1 MAAKRSI
8 AAMQEPKAA
17 PESGFTTSLQTLTPK
32 HYQALAHVDCFAKAA
47 KHYKQHDVLQRI
59 TAARLQ
65 TNANLSGRLLDVG
78 AGPGTCFARF
88 TDIKQ
93 VIALDIAQG
102 MLDTL
107 KLNFNDYQTVCC
119 DVQRIALADDT
130 VDSLYSNLAL
140 QWCTD
145 LPQAAKELARVAVRG
160 AECHLSIVAA
170 GSLPEL
176 TTLGFRVNAFMDLA
190 DMTDAFTGI
199 RQADFERVEKCQPH
213 DLKEKTWQL
222 LGANL
227 EQTQVFFKDLRSM
240 LYSIKGVGASA
251 QSQAQSHSE
260 PKVAKAAIMP
270 LSASQLM
277 SKSQW
282 QHRLKLAETLRTEQG
297 LPLTYQIA
305 YLRLKL
311 A

>member
-1 MAAKRSI
+1 MTVKPGVAVMGDSAV
-8 AAMQEPKAA
+8 P
-17 PESGFTTSLQTLTPK
+17 LQANSQVCGQASS
-32 HYQALAHVDCFAKAA
+32 QALPHIECFSKAA
-47 KHYKQHDVLQRI
+47 KHYKQHDVLQRL
-59 TAARLQ
+59 TAIRLQ
-65 TNANLSGRLLDVG
+65 KNANLSGRLLDVG
-78 AGPGTCFARF
+78 AGPGTCFAAF
-88 TDIKQ
+88 SDIKQ

-102 MLDTL
+102 MLETL
-107 KLNFNDYQTVCC
+107 SARFKDYHTVCC
-119 DVQRIALADDT
+119 DVQRITLADDT

-145 LPQAAKELARVAVRG
+145 LPRAAAELARVSVRG

-176 TTLGFRVNAFMDLA
+176 ECLGFRTNSFMSLA
-190 DMTDAFTGI
+190 EIIKAVTGI
-199 RQADFERVEKCQPH
+199 NQTENDRVKQSQSH
-213 DLKEKTWQL
+213 DLTAKTWQVL
-222 LGANL
+222 DASI
-227 EQTQVFFKDLRSM
+227 EQTQVYFNDLRSM

-251 QSQAQSHSE
+251 QSKLASHTLPGETTRADLLLNSTA
-260 PKVAKAAIMP
+260 V
-270 LSASQLM
+270 M

-282 QHRLKLAETLRTEQG
+282 QRRLKLAETMRTEQG

>member
-1 MAAKRSI
+1 MTVNQGAASMVDSI
-8 AAMQEPKAA
+8 ANSKA
-17 PESGFTTSLQTLTPK
+17 SGQGHS
-32 HYQALAHVDCFAKAA
+32 QALPHIERFSMAA
-47 KHYKQHDVLQRI
+47 KHYKQHDVLQRL

-65 TNANLSGRLLDVG
+65 QNANLSGRLLDVG
-78 AGPGTCFARF
+78 AGPGTCFAGF
-88 TDIKQ
+88 SGIKQ

-107 KLNFNDYQTVCC
+107 SLRFKDYHTVCC
-119 DVQRIALADDT
+119 DVQQIKLDDDA

-145 LPQAAKELARVAVRG
+145 LPRAAAELARVSVRG

-176 TTLGFRVNAFMDLA
+176 KTLGFRTNSFMNLA
-190 DMTDAFTGI
+190 EMIDAFTGI
-199 RQADFERVEKCQPH
+199 NQTEKDRATQVQP
-213 DLKEKTWQL
+213 LGLPKKTWQL
-222 LGANL
+222 LDASL
-227 EQTQVFFKDLRSM
+227 EHTQVYFNDLRSM

-251 QSQAQSHSE
+251 QSQSVIHTQ
-260 PKVAKAAIMP
+260 PKTAKAPVLP
-270 LSASQLM
+270 LSSTQLM

-282 QHRLKLAETLRTEQG
+282 QHRRKLAETLRTPQG